1 MNFEEEFQTYIKN
14 SPKVKT
20 TVHWWDLYNGH
31 YVELTSDIQKQ
42 LFHEAISK
50 SGSYTSLGKSLN
62 KPRKIISNCSKL
74 IHRPNV
80 LLLKKLCDYIDFS
93 RSEIERNILN
103 IGKSHFKPNLPFKL
117 HNESGVEIR
126 AAFLSDGHVPKN
138 PTSCPVYSAS
148 EMDLQER
155 LIELCKII
163 FGEFNCE
170 IKYGHKALETKFPA
184 VIGTALELGGVPRG
198 DKRIVN
204 CYVPKDI
211 LTGEDKLK
219 RIYLS
224 RVFDDEGDV
233 YFDKHGKR
241 AVRLTRTVSINNC
254 KDTFKLNQGK
264 WTPCNVSNAPISNLI
279 RGEQLLLR
287 RLRIDAKIY
296 NEGFYRSRKDKI
308 TTKWRIQ
315 IGQQDSVKRFESEIG
330 FGLEAKRDKLKKLVN
345 SYVKRKLPNN
355 CGKNLVMEV
364 GRKYYQRNGFFRYR
378 DLSKDFVSMKF
389 SSNFAGSHLKSL
401 LNEGKIRKIE
411 RGKYVIN
418 RR

>member
-14 SPKVKT
+14 SLEVKT
-20 TVHWWDLYNGH
+20 IVHWWDLYNGH
-31 YVELTSDIQKQ
+31 YVELTPDIQKQ

-62 KPRKIISNCSKL
+62 TPRKIISNCSKL

-148 EMDLQER
+148 EMDLQEK

-163 FGEFNCE
+163 FGEFDCE

-198 DKRIVN
+198 DKRLVN
-204 CYVPKDI
+204 CYIPKDI
-211 LTGEDKLK
+211 VTGGGKLK

-233 YFDKHGKR
+233 CLDKYGKR
-241 AVRLTRTVSINNC
+241 AVRLTRTVNVSDC
-254 KDTFKLNQGK
+254 KNIKLYQGK
-264 WTPCNVSNAPISNLI
+264 WTRCIVSNAPISNLI

-287 RLRIDAKIY
+287 KLGIDAKIY

-308 TTKWRIQ
+308 TVKWRIQ
-315 IGQQDSVKRFESEIG
+315 IGQQDSIKKFESEVG
-330 FGLEAKRDKLKKLVN
+330 FSLEEKRNKLNELIN

-355 CGKNLVMEV
+355 CGKNLVIEI
-364 GRKYYQRNGFFRYR
+364 GKKYCQRNGFFRYS

-401 LNEGKIRKIE
+401 LNEGIIRKIE